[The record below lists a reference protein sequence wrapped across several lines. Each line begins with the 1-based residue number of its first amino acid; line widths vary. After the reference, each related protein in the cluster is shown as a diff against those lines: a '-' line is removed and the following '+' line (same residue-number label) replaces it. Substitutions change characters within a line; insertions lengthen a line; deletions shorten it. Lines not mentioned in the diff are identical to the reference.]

1 MLSFLVFDNN
11 RPAAGRPLRH
21 AYLVG
26 PEGVPVAGE
35 IHDEDGLIHCVKTTT
50 EAAGLATQVDLD
62 QPTLDEFMPADEAAE
77 LGLVPL
83 GSLTLQ
89 TCLLPERNAPY
100 LLSLELAR
108 HRIMLFLNK
117 LEQWQLAHL
126 APTDPVMR
134 LFELARLAFTDAL
147 VAQRHEAPPEC
158 RGFSPDAHKLA
169 LRALWLAVEASERLA
184 ARHAQQQFTQRADGS
199 LYRSLAE
206 AAGHQ
211 PPAKGAPPPIMNQQS
226 FGVVVPQPP
235 AIGVAV
241 SPGAFGDPAK
251 QALKA
256 GADFIVTPMR
266 WTDMEPAEGSYS
278 YQGTDRWIEWA
289 VRDAR
294 LPVVA
299 GPIIDF
305 SPGSLPEWMF
315 IWENDYDTLRE
326 LVYEHVRAIVT
337 RYRRTVA
344 RWTICSGLHLNTA
357 LRINFEQ
364 MMDLTRI
371 AAVVVRKL
379 HPAAKIQ
386 VEIAEPWGESYTA
399 NRRSLPPSLY
409 AEMIAQAGVAIDTL
423 GVRVHMGEART
434 GGSTRD
440 LMAFSTM
447 LDHYA
452 GLDRPVALTAVGA
465 PARPPAS
472 SPADTPAGWW
482 RSPWSDAAQAHWL
495 EAYLGLALSKPYV
508 QSVCWQ
514 GVTDAVTPGAAAGLI
529 NDNGTARPAL
539 ERLAALRKCVTS
551 RTPARAL
558 ALLAEG
564 PTAGPADRHSGGRSD
579 GQRGGAIGA
588 TA

>member
-1 MLSFLVFDNN
+1 MLSFLVFDNDK
-11 RPAAGRPLRH
+11 PATGRPLRH

-62 QPTLDEFMPADEAAE
+62 QPTLDEFMTPGEASE
-77 LGLVPL
+77 LGLSPL

-89 TCLLPERNAPY
+89 TCLLPERKEPY

-117 LEQWQLAHL
+117 LEQWQLSDLSPA
-126 APTDPVMR
+126 DPIMR
-134 LFELARLAFTDAL
+134 LFELARIAFTEAL

-184 ARHAQQQFTQRADGS
+184 ARHAEMQFPSRTDGS
-199 LYRSLAE
+199 LYRRVADAS
-206 AAGHQ
+206 GHP
-211 PPAKGAPPPIMNQQS
+211 PPAKGTPPSLMHHQS
-226 FGVVVPQPP
+226 FGVVVPQAP
-235 AIGVAV
+235 AVGIAV
-241 SPGAFGDPAK
+241 SPGVFNDASKA
-251 QALKA
+251 ALQKA
-256 GADFIVTPMR
+256 ADFIVTPMR

-289 VRDAR
+289 VREAR

-305 SPGSLPEWMF
+305 SPGALPEWMF
-315 IWENDYDTLRE
+315 IWENDYETLRE

-357 LRINFEQ
+357 LRISFEQ

-386 VEIAEPWGESYTA
+386 VEIAEPWGESYTS

-409 AEMIAQAGVAIDTL
+409 AEMIAQAGVHIDTL
-423 GVRVHMGEART
+423 GVRVHMGEPRVGA
-434 GGSTRD
+434 STRD
-440 LMAFSTM
+440 LMAFSAM
-447 LDHYA
+447 LDQYA
-452 GLDRPVALTAVGA
+452 GLDRPVAITAVGVPALA
-465 PARPPAS
+465 PDQIPQ
-472 SPADTPAGWW
+472 DTPPGWW
-482 RSPWSDAAQAHWL
+482 RTDWSGDAQARWL
-495 EAYLGLALSKPYV
+495 EHYLALAASKPYV
-508 QSVCWQ
+508 QSICWH
-514 GVTDAVTPGAAAGLI
+514 GVADAVTPGVPAGLL
-529 NDNGTARPAL
+529 DTDAPRPAL
-539 ERLAALRKCVTS
+539 DRLAIVRKS
-551 RTPARAL
+551 IAARTPVRGLSDLAR
-558 ALLAEG
+558 G
-564 PTAGPADRHSGGRSD
+564 P
-579 GQRGGAIGA
+579 IGA